1 MWKRGLLRSGSS
13 SRIRLRPVLFLVFLK
28 ELVLLM
34 MGVEVNEYKG
44 EKEEMD
50 YIVDLDQNG
59 MRNNE

>member
-13 SRIRLRPVLFLVFLK
+13 SCIRLRPVLFLVFLK